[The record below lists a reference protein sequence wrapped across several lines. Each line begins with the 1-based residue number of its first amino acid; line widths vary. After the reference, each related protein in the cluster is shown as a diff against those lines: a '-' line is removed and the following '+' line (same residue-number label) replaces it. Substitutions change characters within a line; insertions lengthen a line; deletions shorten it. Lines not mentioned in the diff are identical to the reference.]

1 MTDINWIGEIPQ
13 DWKLKRSKSL
23 IISRDG
29 GAWGEDEHN
38 DETDTICIRIA
49 DFDYDKLTLKA
60 NNDYTKRNYNK
71 STISKLLLKKGD
83 ILVEKSGGGE
93 KTPVGRTIMFDEDF
107 EALFANF
114 MDRLRVDENQ
124 VLPMFMEYLFVA
136 MYQNDISRLY
146 IKQTTGIQNLNLTE
160 LLDRE
165 YFPVPHMDEQAKIVD
180 FLNCKCKNIDEILF
194 DLNNQVEKL
203 IKYRNSLIYNVTSK
217 GIKKHLT
224 YKEVDNEWYPEI
236 PEHWRFMAMKRL
248 TSILT
253 CGVASTPE
261 YVDEEDGVLF
271 LSAQNIQ
278 NNKLDLSIKKYIPV
292 SLHKALTKNRKP
304 EKGDILQVRVGA
316 TIGKSAIVDI
326 DEEFSVYVSLS
337 HIRTNENMNNKFMN
351 YIIGTDMFKEMA
363 SIDVDY
369 AGSQGNLNVADLKEI
384 KIPVPPIDEQI
395 EIVNFLDDKC
405 AKIDELIKDKQTQIE
420 KMEKYK
426 KSLIYEYVTGKK
438 RVKGV

>member
-23 IISRDG
+23 IIFRDG

-49 DFDYDKLTLKA
+49 DFDYDKLTLKE

-165 YFPVPHMDEQAKIVD
+165 YFPVPHMDEQAKIID

-203 IKYRNSLIYNVTSK
+203 IKYRNSLIYSVTSK

-261 YVDEEDGVLF
+261 YVDEEGGVLF

-420 KMEKYK
+420 KIEKYK